1 MIFNKNLTRMKKKFV
16 FWKKNVNK
24 KKMIFII
31 YNKKLILWKKISN
44 FKRINFSKKIIHY
57 K

>member
-31 YNKKLILWKKISN
+31 YNKKLI
-44 FKRINFSKKIIHY
+44 
-57 K
+57 